1 MLSEGAVKTR
11 SIVGVSA
18 GTTSAQSSCSLYSF
32 SASRADHHHTTHLRS
47 NSIEASLDFFQ
58 TASRM
63 SGRAAHLTRIS
74 STRRKI

>member
-18 GTTSAQSSCSLYSF
+18 GATSAQSSCSLYSF
-32 SASRADHHHTTHLRS
+32 SAWRADHHHTTHLRS
-47 NSIEASLDFFQ
+47 NSIEASLEFLQ
-58 TASRM
+58 TASGV

-74 STRRKI
+74 SARRKM